1 MIRKAI
7 LGFAVAF
14 LGVSLSI
21 GAEDLVVGTYAEFPP
36 FQYVDEAGKIVGF
49 DIDVVDAIGG
59 LEGFTPDWSSQA
71 FVALIE
77 GLETGRLD
85 MVASGLTITDARRE
99 KVDFSKPYFDV
110 SLVVVVREGEPE
122 ITTLEG
128 LKGKRI
134 ACLMASTASV
144 VLEKLLGKNNP
155 DVRHF
160 TKYNEIFNELVVGRA
175 DAVLVDQ
182 PMARAYTKKMGG
194 MRVGS
199 VTMHTEQY
207 GFAVKKGN
215 KALLDRVNAGLKKLQ
230 ASGAFDRLVEKW
242 FNE

>member
-1 MIRKAI
+1 MMRKAV
-7 LGFAVAF
+7 LWVAAVF
-14 LGVSLSI
+14 LAVSLSV

-49 DIDVVDAIGG
+49 DIDVVNAIGK
-59 LEGFTPDWSSQA
+59 LEGFTPEWSSQA

-77 GLETGRLD
+77 GLETKRLD

-99 KVDFSKPYFDV
+99 KVDFSEPYFDV
-110 SLVVVVREGEPE
+110 SLVVVVRAGEPE
-122 ITTLEG
+122 ITSLEG

-144 VLEKLLGKNNP
+144 VLEKLLGKNDPNM
-155 DVRHF
+155 RHF
-160 TKYNEIFNELVVGRA
+160 TKYNEIFNELVLGRV

-194 MRVGS
+194 MHAGS

-207 GFAVKKGN
+207 GFAVRKGN
-215 KALLDRVNAGLKKLQ
+215 KALLDRINAGLAKLR
-230 ASGAFDRLVEKW
+230 ASGEFDRLVEKW
-242 FNE
+242 FSE

>member
-1 MIRKAI
+1 MKKAL
-7 LGFAVAF
+7 LGLVAVLVLSLPAVA
-14 LGVSLSI
+14 
-21 GAEDLVVGTYAEFPP
+21 EELVVGTYAEFPP

-49 DIDVVDAIGG
+49 DIDVVDAIGE
-59 LEGFTPDWSSQA
+59 LEGFAPAWSSQA

-77 GLETGRLD
+77 GLESGRLD

-99 KVDFSKPYFDV
+99 KVDFSEPYFDV
-110 SLVVVVREGEPE
+110 SLVVVVREGDAAV
-122 ITTLEG
+122 TTLEE

-144 VLEKLLGKNNP
+144 VLEKILGKNNP

-182 PMARAYTKKMGG
+182 PMAKAYTKKMGG
-194 MRVGS
+194 MSAGDIK
-199 VTMHTEQY
+199 MHVEQY

-215 KALLDRVNAGLKKLQ
+215 KALLERVNAGLAKLR
-230 ASGAFDRLVEKW
+230 ASGQFDRLVEKW
-242 FNE
+242 FKD